1 MPPSH
6 DFPTAA
12 LQKHTYITEPAL
24 TVSSGRFRSPC
35 RLLVGTQRSRSLC
48 LSTQRSVAL
57 DIPKKAQHGRY
68 DMPIDAPS
76 ALVPTRGS
84 LVHDPLLPCMQDDR
98 ISPGNLQHVRSGGG
112 SPRCAMLMAGA
123 LSHRQER

>member
-1 MPPSH
+1 MLPSR
-6 DFPTAA
+6 DYPTAA
-12 LQKHTYITEPAL
+12 LQKHMYIIEPTL
-24 TVSSGRFRSPC
+24 TVSSGRLRSPR
-35 RLLVGTQRSRSLC
+35 RLLVGTQRSRSLS

-68 DMPIDAPS
+68 DMPIDVPS

-98 ISPGNLQHVRSGGG
+98 ISPGNLQHGRS
-112 SPRCAMLMAGA
+112 
-123 LSHRQER
+123 